1 MAVRMKL
8 KGVPMDVHFVDT
20 TFRDGSQSLWASAIR
35 TGMIE
40 AVAESMDRAGFAAIE
55 VPILGIFLKKFV
67 RDLKEDPFD
76 MARMAAKKM
85 PNTTKSVFAG
95 AFILPFELGTPRSII
110 ELYYSHL
117 VEIGVMN
124 RAQITCNTFDQIE
137 RALPWIIPM
146 FRNLGVQIVLALSYT
161 VSPRH
166 TDEYYAHKTREL
178 LPFKP
183 DRIYLKDQ
191 GGLLT
196 VDRVRTLLPAIL
208 QNANGI
214 PVELHSHCTTGL
226 ANLVYLE
233 ALRLGV
239 QTLHTAV
246 PPLAQ
251 GASQPSVFTIVN
263 NALLLGYSP
272 RVDEQIL
279 HSVSERLMAIAK
291 QEKLPLGAPL
301 EYDHA
306 QYIHQVPGGVI
317 SNLRYQLNEMHISDK
332 LDEVLQEFVQVRKD
346 LGYPIMI
353 TPLSQYVVT
362 QAAINVASKER
373 YRHVIDEVILF
384 AQGAFGV
391 DSGYTMMDENLKD
404 KLLSSPRAAEL
415 AARGKPNISI
425 KDLREKLGGPD
436 LSNEELLLRYVMK
449 GDQEIKGMRAAG
461 RPKQYL
467 TTELPLVTLIDEL
480 KKCKHVRFVNL
491 QRGSDTLS
499 LRSQAVLR

>member
-1 MAVRMKL
+1 
-8 KGVPMDVHFVDT
+8 MDIKFVDT

-40 AVAESMDRAGFAAIE
+40 AVADAMDRAGFAAIE

-67 RDLKEDPFD
+67 RDLKEDPFA
-76 MARMAAKKM
+76 MARMAAKRLPK
-85 PNTTKSVFAG
+85 TTKSVFAG
-95 AFILPFELGTPRSII
+95 AFILPFELATPHSII
-110 ELYYSHL
+110 ELYYTHL

-124 RAQITCNTFDQIE
+124 RAQITCNTFDQVK
-137 RALPWIIPM
+137 RALPWIVPM

-166 TDEYYAHKTREL
+166 TDDYYAQKTRDL

-183 DRIYLKDQ
+183 DIIYVKDQ

-196 VDRVRTLLPAIL
+196 VDRVRTLLPAII

-214 PVELHSHCTTGL
+214 PVEMHSHCTTGL

-239 QTLHTAV
+239 RTVHTAV

-251 GASQPSVFTIVN
+251 GASQPSVFTVAN
-263 NALLLGYSP
+263 NARMFGFNP
-272 RVDEQIL
+272 QIDEAVL
-279 HSVSERLMAIAK
+279 CDVSRRLTAIAR
-291 QEKLPLGAPL
+291 QEKLPIGAPL

-317 SNLRYQLNEMHISDK
+317 SNLRYQLGEMRIADK
-332 LDEVLQEFVQVRKD
+332 LDEVLQESVQVRKD

-362 QAAINVASKER
+362 QAAINVAVQER
-373 YRHVIDEVILF
+373 YKHVIDELIFF
-384 AQGAFGV
+384 AQGTFGE
-391 DSGYTMMDENLKD
+391 DSGYTTMDQNLRD
-404 KLLSSPRAAEL
+404 RILSLPRAAEL
-415 AARGKPNISI
+415 AKRERSNATVKE
-425 KDLREKLGGPD
+425 LREQLGGPD

-449 GDQEIKGMRAAG
+449 GDREIKIMRAAG
-461 RPKQYL
+461 QPKRYFSADM
-467 TTELPLVTLIDEL
+467 PLLTLINEL
-480 KKCKHVRFVNL
+480 NKCKQVRYVNL
-491 QRGSDTLS
+491 QRGSDKLS
-499 LRSQAVLR
+499 LRSHAAA

>member
-1 MAVRMKL
+1 MARSI
-8 KGVPMDVHFVDT
+8 DVHFVDT

-40 AVAESMDRAGFAAIE
+40 AVAESMDQAGFTAIE
-55 VPILGIFLKKFV
+55 IPILGIFLKKFV
-67 RDLKEDPFD
+67 RDLKEDPFE

-85 PNTTKSVFAG
+85 PNTKKSVFAG
-95 AFILPFELGTPRSII
+95 AFILPFELATPRSII
-110 ELYYSHL
+110 ELYYTHL

-124 RAQITCNTFDQIE
+124 RAQITCNTFDQVK
-137 RALPWIIPM
+137 RALPWIVPM
-146 FRNLGVQIVLALSYT
+146 FRDLGVQIVLALSYT

-183 DRIYLKDQ
+183 DIIYLKDQ

-196 VDRVRTLLPAIL
+196 VDRVRTLLPVIL

-214 PVELHSHCTTGL
+214 PIELHSHCTTGL
-226 ANLVYLE
+226 ADLVYLE

-239 QTLHTAV
+239 RTLHTAV

-251 GASQPSVFTIVN
+251 GSSQPSIFNVAK
-263 NALLLGYSP
+263 NARLSGYSP
-272 RVDEQIL
+272 QVDEKIL
-279 HSVSERLMAIAK
+279 RSVSERLMAIAK
-291 QEKLPLGAPL
+291 QEKLPIGAPL

-317 SNLRYQLNEMHISDK
+317 SNLRFQLNEMRIADK
-332 LDEVLQEFVQVRKD
+332 LDEVLQESVQVRKD

-362 QAAINVASKER
+362 QAAINIATEER
-373 YRHVIDEVILF
+373 YKHVIDELILF
-384 AQGAFGV
+384 AQGAFGE
-391 DSGYTMMDENLKD
+391 DSGYTMMNENLKD
-404 KLLSSPRAAEL
+404 KLLSLPRAAEL
-415 AARGKPNISI
+415 AAREKLNVSV
-425 KDLREKLGGPD
+425 KDLRKKLGGPG
-436 LSNEELLLRYVMK
+436 LSSEELLLRYVMK
-449 GDQEIKGMRAAG
+449 GDQEIKAMRAAG
-461 RPKQYL
+461 RPKQYF
-467 TTELPLVTLIDEL
+467 TAELPLVTLINEL
-480 KKCKHVRFVNL
+480 KKCKQIRFVNL

-499 LRSQAVLR
+499 LRSQTAVR

>member
-1 MAVRMKL
+1 MN
-8 KGVPMDVHFVDT
+8 VHFVDT

-40 AVAESMDRAGFAAIE
+40 AVAESMDQAGFAAIE
-55 VPILGIFLKKFV
+55 IPILGIFLKKFV
-67 RDLKEDPFD
+67 RDLKEDPFA

-85 PNTTKSVFAG
+85 PNTKKSVFAG
-95 AFILPFELGTPRSII
+95 AFILPFELATPRSII
-110 ELYYSHL
+110 ELYYTHL

-124 RAQITCNTFDQIE
+124 RAQITCNTFDQVK
-137 RALPWIIPM
+137 RALPWIVPM
-146 FRNLGVQIVLALSYT
+146 FRNFDVQIVLALSYT

-183 DRIYLKDQ
+183 DIIYLKDQ

-196 VDRVRTLLPAIL
+196 VDRVRTVLPAIL

-226 ANLVYLE
+226 ANIVYLE

-239 QTLHTAV
+239 RTLHTAI

-251 GASQPSVFTIVN
+251 GSSQPSLFTIAK
-263 NALLLGYSP
+263 NARLLGYSP
-272 RVDEQIL
+272 QVDERIL
-279 HSVSERLMAIAK
+279 QSVSERLMAIAK
-291 QEKLPLGAPL
+291 QEKLPVGAPL

-317 SNLRYQLNEMHISDK
+317 SNLRYQLNEMRIADK
-332 LDEVLQEFVQVRKD
+332 LEEVLQESVQVRHD

-362 QAAINVASKER
+362 QAAINVATKER
-373 YRHVIDEVILF
+373 YKHVIDELILF
-384 AQGAFGV
+384 AQGAFGE
-391 DSGYTMMDENLKD
+391 DSGYTMMDETLKD
-404 KLLSSPRAAEL
+404 KLLSLPRAAEL
-415 AARGKPNISI
+415 AAREKPNVSVN
-425 KDLREKLGGPD
+425 DLREKLGGPG
-436 LSNEELLLRYVMK
+436 LSTEELLLRYVMK
-449 GDQEIKGMRAAG
+449 GDQEIKAMRAAG
-461 RPKQYL
+461 RPKQYF
-467 TTELPLVTLIDEL
+467 TADLPLVTLIDEL
-480 KKCKHVRFVNL
+480 KKCKQVRFVNL

-499 LRSQAVLR
+499 LRSQTAI

>member
-1 MAVRMKL
+1 MARS
-8 KGVPMDVHFVDT
+8 MDVHFVDT

-40 AVAESMDRAGFAAIE
+40 AVAESMDQAGFTAIE
-55 VPILGIFLKKFV
+55 IPILGIFLKKFV
-67 RDLKEDPFD
+67 RDLKEDPFE

-85 PNTTKSVFAG
+85 PNTKKSVFAG
-95 AFILPFELGTPRSII
+95 AFILPFELATPRSII
-110 ELYYSHL
+110 DLYYTHL

-124 RAQITCNTFDQIE
+124 RAQITCNTFDQVK
-137 RALPWIIPM
+137 RALPWIVPM
-146 FRNLGVQIVLALSYT
+146 FRDLGVQIVLALSYT

-183 DRIYLKDQ
+183 DIIYLKDQ

-196 VDRVRTLLPAIL
+196 VDRVRTLLPVIL

-214 PVELHSHCTTGL
+214 PIELHSHCTTGL
-226 ANLVYLE
+226 ADLVYLE

-239 QTLHTAV
+239 RTLHTAV

-251 GASQPSVFTIVN
+251 GSSQPSIFNVAK
-263 NALLLGYSP
+263 NARLWGYSP
-272 RVDEQIL
+272 QVDEKIL
-279 HSVSERLMAIAK
+279 RSVSERLMAIAK
-291 QEKLPLGAPL
+291 QEKLPIGAPL

-317 SNLRYQLNEMHISDK
+317 SNLRFQLNEMRIADK
-332 LDEVLQEFVQVRKD
+332 LDEVLQESVQVRKD

-362 QAAINVASKER
+362 QAAINVATEER
-373 YRHVIDEVILF
+373 YKHVIDELILF
-384 AQGAFGV
+384 AQGTFGE

-404 KLLSSPRAAEL
+404 KLLNLPRATEL
-415 AARGKPNISI
+415 EAREKPNASI
-425 KDLREKLGGPD
+425 EKMREKLGGPGS
-436 LSNEELLLRYVMK
+436 SNEELLLRYVMK
-449 GDQEIKGMRAAG
+449 GDQEIKAMRAAG
-461 RPKQYL
+461 RPKQYF
-467 TTELPLVTLIDEL
+467 TAELPLVTLIDEL
-480 KKCKHVRFVNL
+480 KKCKQVRFVNL
-491 QRGSDTLS
+491 RRGSDVLS
-499 LRSQAVLR
+499 LQNKTAVR

>member
-1 MAVRMKL
+1 MARS
-8 KGVPMDVHFVDT
+8 MDVHFVDT

-40 AVAESMDRAGFAAIE
+40 AVAESMDQAGFTAIE
-55 VPILGIFLKKFV
+55 IPILGIFLKKFV
-67 RDLKEDPFD
+67 RDLKEDPFE

-85 PNTTKSVFAG
+85 PNTKKSVFAG
-95 AFILPFELGTPRSII
+95 AFILPFELATPRSII
-110 ELYYSHL
+110 ELYYTHL

-124 RAQITCNTFDQIE
+124 RAQITCNTFDQVK
-137 RALPWIIPM
+137 RALPWIVPM
-146 FRNLGVQIVLALSYT
+146 FRDLGVQIVLALSYT

-183 DRIYLKDQ
+183 DIIYLKDQ

-196 VDRVRTLLPAIL
+196 VDRVRTLLPVIL

-214 PVELHSHCTTGL
+214 PIELHSHCTTGL
-226 ANLVYLE
+226 ADLVYLE

-239 QTLHTAV
+239 RTLHTAV

-251 GASQPSVFTIVN
+251 GSSQPSIFNVAK
-263 NALLLGYSP
+263 NARLWGYSP
-272 RVDEQIL
+272 QVDEKIL
-279 HSVSERLMAIAK
+279 RSVSERLMAIAK
-291 QEKLPLGAPL
+291 QEKLPIGAPL

-317 SNLRYQLNEMHISDK
+317 SNLRFQLNEMRIADK
-332 LDEVLQEFVQVRKD
+332 LDEVLQESVQVRKD

-362 QAAINVASKER
+362 QAAINIATEER
-373 YRHVIDEVILF
+373 YKHVIDELILF
-384 AQGAFGV
+384 AQGAFGE
-391 DSGYTMMDENLKD
+391 DSGYTMMNENLKD
-404 KLLSSPRAAEL
+404 KLLSLPRAAEL
-415 AARGKPNISI
+415 AAREKLNVSV
-425 KDLREKLGGPD
+425 KDLRKKLGGPG
-436 LSNEELLLRYVMK
+436 LSSEELLLRYVMK
-449 GDQEIKGMRAAG
+449 GDQEIKAMRAAG
-461 RPKQYL
+461 RPKQYF
-467 TTELPLVTLIDEL
+467 TAELPLVTLINEL
-480 KKCKHVRFVNL
+480 KKCKQIRFVNL

-499 LRSQAVLR
+499 LRSQTAVR